1 MLVFPSVARSCV
13 CQGTCCVWRVA
24 TEIEWCRLL
33 NRMSLRSTAYP
44 RKTERR
50 CRTRSTSVMVEPFAV
65 TPKPRGTSYHS
76 YLPFSLRG
84 GSGKWWPASERLILI
99 GDPVD
104 EDEDEE

>member
-1 MLVFPSVARSCV
+1 
-13 CQGTCCVWRVA
+13 
-24 TEIEWCRLL
+24 
-33 NRMSLRSTAYP
+33 
-44 RKTERR
+44 
-50 CRTRSTSVMVEPFAV
+50 MVEPIAV

-104 EDEDEE
+104 EDEDEDEE